1 MELDEAGYTGGRDL
15 IACVHGTTH
24 SESSVTKAARPT
36 RFQRKV
42 QNKPISMLKA
52 SMDIYTRYEHDN

>member
-24 SESSVTKAARPT
+24 SESSVTKPDPPDFRE
-36 RFQRKV
+36 
-42 QNKPISMLKA
+42 
-52 SMDIYTRYEHDN
+52 RYKTNL